1 METSATTIVV
11 PPTAEEQRI
20 ASIADSINLADP
32 SLTVTYGTEA
42 MQGISRFADDL
53 LSRVQAKD
61 SGELGESLTN
71 LMLKVKDVNVS
82 EVMGSPGFLQSLPL
96 VGSLFSS
103 AKRTVAKFNTLSEQ
117 IEIIVDKLDEAM
129 IGLLRDIETLEMLY
143 EHNARFH
150 AELTAYIEAGKRKL
164 EEARTVELPRLKA
177 QADASGDL
185 MEAQQVR
192 DLSEQINRF
201 ERRLHDLQLSR
212 TITVQTAPQ
221 QQQDAGGK
229 NPDQHTRHHPHL
241 EKPDGPRPFPARS
254 EKRGGASEDRLRHDQ
269 RHVAQ
274 QRGTARTGRRRY
286 GPRGGAFRGGY

>member
-143 EHNARFH
+143 EHNVRFH
-150 AELTAYIEAGKRKL
+150 AELTAYIE
-164 EEARTVELPRLKA
+164 VLP
-177 QADASGDL
+177 
-185 MEAQQVR
+185 
-192 DLSEQINRF
+192 
-201 ERRLHDLQLSR
+201 
-212 TITVQTAPQ
+212 
-221 QQQDAGGK
+221 K
-229 NPDQHTRHHPHL
+229 N
-241 EKPDGPRPFPARS
+241 
-254 EKRGGASEDRLRHDQ
+254 
-269 RHVAQ
+269 
-274 QRGTARTGRRRY
+274 RTGVIATQPDEENTHVQAKESCPGFQGPSGPDCSFRR
-286 GPRGGAFRGGY
+286 